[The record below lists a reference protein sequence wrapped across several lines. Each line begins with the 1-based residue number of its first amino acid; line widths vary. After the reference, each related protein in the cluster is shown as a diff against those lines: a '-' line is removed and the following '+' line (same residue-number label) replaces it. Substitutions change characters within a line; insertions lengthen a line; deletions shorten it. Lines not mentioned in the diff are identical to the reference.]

1 MGLDSINIGSHL
13 PQYEHKH
20 VFCVKEWIAY
30 MTHQHQ
36 FVIVQHTKF
45 HWQNL
50 HFFVKINKIVQ
61 TETNFE
67 QLLDTFM

>member
-1 MGLDSINIGSHL
+1 MGSNSINIDSHL

-36 FVIVQHTKF
+36 FVTAQHIT
-45 HWQNL
+45 NL
-50 HFFVKINKIVQ
+50 IGIIGISSLK
-61 TETNFE
+61 
-67 QLLDTFM
+67 